1 LEAGVTFRKL
11 APAIILMTWCAGL
24 ASGQIGG
31 SGVSCQVGSAVPS
44 NIRVEGY
51 AELVA
56 DIVLVCN
63 GGTALTAPSGS
74 AAATA
79 SSPNAIPQM
88 SVTANFATAVTSRI
102 LASGGLS
109 EALLLVD
116 EPGNTALTTYGA
128 RLPISVCPT
137 PMATIWQSAASPGCQ
152 EWVGNIGGNS
162 NVPVLSTR
170 GRTNGTP
177 GYNAFPGVVS
187 GSTVT
192 FNGVPMLPPGAGEES
207 RIFRITNVR
216 VNASALASDSLGT
229 IAATVFETGVQASFI
244 YPSGGSSV
252 TTAYA
257 VSHLYSSLEDSK
269 DASVLSPSTISSN
282 AGAGLSKAPT
292 VLGYL
297 RFLEGLANTFRTR
310 VDPRLTGSGQSA
322 AAEQDIPGAIYNSE
336 SGFTP
341 YIDKKPQYFGGNK
354 TYIPGL
360 ANSGTRVKAV
370 FQNIPSGATIYV
382 GTGSGANTSSGM
394 RVRMVSSPHAGERA
408 SLVAPTV
415 TVGGVGFV
423 ALVPSGGSATATWE
437 VMSVPNQDQ
446 PGNHFDIPVAVYAA
460 AGGVPP
466 GTVTVDMSYAP
477 TISDVLPSQ
486 FMPEFAAGQAQSHP
500 IGLQSHV
507 GTPVRA
513 VTARGMLAAPVPSSL
528 ILILCGLG
536 ALLLFAAGRKVA
548 AR

>member
-1 LEAGVTFRKL
+1 MTFKRF

-31 SGVSCQVGSAVPS
+31 NGVTCQVGSAAPS

-74 AAATA
+74 AVATA
-79 SSPNAIPQM
+79 TSPNAIPQM
-88 SVTANFATAVTSRI
+88 SVTVNFATAVTSRI
-102 LASGGLS
+102 LGTGGLS
-109 EALLLVD
+109 EAVLLVD
-116 EPGNTALTTYGA
+116 DPGNTALTTYGA
-128 RLPISVCPT
+128 GLPISVCPT
-137 PMATIWQSAASPGCQ
+137 PTATVWQSDASPGCQ
-152 EWVGNIGGNS
+152 EWVGNIGGHS
-162 NVPVLSTR
+162 DVPVLSTR
-170 GRTNGTP
+170 GRTNRTP

-207 RIFRITNVR
+207 RVFRITNVR
-216 VNASALASDSLGT
+216 VNASALSFDSLGT
-229 IAATVFETGVQASFI
+229 VAATVFETGVQASFI
-244 YPSGGSSV
+244 YSSGGSSV

-257 VSHLYSSLEDSK
+257 VSHLYSSVQDSS
-269 DASVLSPSTISSN
+269 DASALSLSTISQTAS
-282 AGAGLSKAPT
+282 AGLSKAPT
-292 VLGYL
+292 VLAYL
-297 RFLEGLANTFRTR
+297 RFLEGMANTFRTR
-310 VDPRLTGSGQSA
+310 VNPRLTGSGQSA
-322 AAEQDIPGAIYNSE
+322 TAEQDIPGAVYNSE

-341 YIDKKPQYFGGNK
+341 YVGRKPQYFGGNR

-370 FQNIPSGATIYV
+370 FHNIPSGATIYV
-382 GTGSGANTSSGM
+382 GTVSGANTSSGM
-394 RVRMVSSPHAGERA
+394 KARMVSSPHAGERA

-415 TVGGVGFV
+415 TMGGVGFV

-437 VMSVPNQDQ
+437 VMNAPNQDQ
-446 PGNHFDIPVAVYAA
+446 PVNHFDIPVAVYAA
-460 AGGVPP
+460 AGAVSQ
-466 GTVTVDMSYAP
+466 GTMTVDMSYAP
-477 TISDVLPSQ
+477 TISDVLSSQ
-486 FMPEFAAGQAQSHP
+486 FMPEFATGQAQSYP

-507 GTPVRA
+507 GTPARA
-513 VTARGMLAAPVPSSL
+513 VTARYMVAAPVPSSL

-536 ALLLFAAGRKVA
+536 ALLLFAAGRKFA

>member
-1 LEAGVTFRKL
+1 VTFRRF

-24 ASGQIGG
+24 ASGQILGN
-31 SGVSCQVGSAVPS
+31 GVSCQVGSAAPS

-63 GGTALTAPSGS
+63 GGTALTASSGS
-74 AAATA
+74 AVATA
-79 SSPNAIPQM
+79 TSPNAIPQM
-88 SVTANFATAVTSRI
+88 SVTVNFATAVTSRI
-102 LASGGLS
+102 LGTGGLS
-109 EALLLVD
+109 EAVLLVD
-116 EPGNTALTTYGA
+116 DPGNTALTTYGA
-128 RLPISVCPT
+128 GLPISVCPT
-137 PMATIWQSAASPGCQ
+137 PTATVWQSDASPGCQ
-152 EWVGNIGGNS
+152 EWVGNIGGHS

-170 GRTNGTP
+170 GRTNRTP

-244 YPSGGSSV
+244 YPSGGATV

-257 VSHLYSSLEDSK
+257 VSHLYSSLQDPS
-269 DASVLSPSTISSN
+269 DASVLVAPAISQT

-297 RFLEGLANTFRTR
+297 RFLEGIANTFRTR
-310 VDPRLTGSGQSA
+310 VDPRLNGSGQSA
-322 AAEQDIPGAIYNSE
+322 TAEQDIPGAIYNSE

-341 YIDKKPQYFGGNK
+341 YVGTKPQYIGGN
-354 TYIPGL
+354 TTHIPGL
-360 ANSGTRVKAV
+360 ADSGTRVKAV
-370 FQNIPSGATIYV
+370 FHNIPLGTMIYV
-382 GTGSGANTSSGM
+382 GTESGAKTSSGM
-394 RVRMVSSPHAGERA
+394 KARMVSSPHAGERA

-437 VMSVPNQDQ
+437 VMNAPHQDQ

-460 AGGVPP
+460 TGAASQ

-507 GTPVRA
+507 GTPARA
-513 VTARGMLAAPVPSSL
+513 VTARGMVAAPVPSSL